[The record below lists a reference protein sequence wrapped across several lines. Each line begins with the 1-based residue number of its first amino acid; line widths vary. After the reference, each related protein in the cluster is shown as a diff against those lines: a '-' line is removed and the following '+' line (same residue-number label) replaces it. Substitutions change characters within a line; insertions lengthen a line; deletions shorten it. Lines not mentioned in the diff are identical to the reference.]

1 VSAIA
6 LINQKGGV
14 GKSST
19 SLHLAVW
26 LAKKRKSKVLLVDAD
41 AQRSSSKWLEKMDVD
56 IPVKVM
62 ATANEILDGLPDL
75 NKQFDYIILDGPA
88 GLAETTRAVL
98 LRCDLAICPV
108 QPSELDLSSAEDAAY
123 LIKQAQSVRGG
134 LPRAALFLS
143 RAVKGTRLKGEAI
156 AVLEKSGIHT
166 LTTVIHQR
174 QVVADAPGQQATVW
188 EMTGKPAVEAGAE
201 YEKLFKEILGLLK

>member
-1 VSAIA
+1 MSAIA

-26 LAKKRKSKVLLVDAD
+26 LAKKKKSKVLLVDAD
-41 AQRSSSKWLEKMDVD
+41 AQRSSSKWLERMDIG

-156 AVLEKSGIHT
+156 AVLEKSGIPT
-166 LTTVIHQR
+166 LKTVIHQR

-201 YEKLFKEILGLLK
+201 YEQLFKEILGLLK